1 MISAPWPMPQSSLK
15 SSSQPRFIAQSFSLD
30 GCYDPK
36 GKIPFPKNSFDS
48 TPYLDLYNKLDT
60 LPIVKAGFPTVKG
73 TIQVSQSQLPPEV
86 FEKHAFPATIQTTA
100 KYFGLPSEHLASV
113 TVEASED
120 FLNTF
125 LYTVTIERYLSDYGE
140 PF

>member
-1 MISAPWPMPQSSLK
+1 MISAPWPMPQTSLK
-15 SSSQPRFIAQSFSLD
+15 SCSQPRFIAKSFSLD
-30 GCYDPK
+30 GSYDPT
-36 GKIPFPKNSFDS
+36 GEIPFPKKSFDP
-48 TPYLDLYNKLDT
+48 TPYLDLYNDLDT
-60 LPIVKAGFPTVKG
+60 VVVPKAGFPTVKG
-73 TIQVSQSQLPPEV
+73 KIQVSADQLPPEI
-86 FEKHAFPATIQTTA
+86 FEKDAFPATIQTTA

-113 TVEASED
+113 TVQPSED